1 LSVDVLTSGP
11 EPGFFEEDFSDNVTI
26 YKVGVHKK
34 SLHFWRRVEV
44 IEWLLK
50 ARGHYRRLVGGG
62 GYDLAHAFFG
72 FPTGYLCR
80 GTAREL
86 PYVISL
92 RGSDVPGANVRLKL
106 DYMVLGP
113 VFKRIWSGAAAL
125 VACSD
130 GLRERALKFRPGIRI
145 EVIPNGVDSERFACG
160 EGGERSGSLRLLT
173 VGRLS
178 ATKRVEMLIDAVEI
192 LRRDNVEVHLS
203 VAGSGSLEGELRE
216 RIAGKGLGDFIE
228 MMGRLEAEEMPGVYR
243 ASDILVSATMQEGM
257 SNAMLEAMASGLPII
272 TTRCEGAEE
281 LISDNGIVVERAEAG
296 AIADAVRRLGEDRQ
310 RYEQMAVAGRARAER
325 FSWKS
330 VADEYVGCYNTV
342 IESHSGHGV

>member
-1 LSVDVLTSGP
+1 L
-11 EPGFFEEDFSDNVTI
+11 
-26 YKVGVHKK
+26 
-34 SLHFWRRVEV
+34 
-44 IEWLLK
+44 
-50 ARGHYRRLVGGG
+50 
-62 GYDLAHAFFG
+62 
-72 FPTGYLCR
+72 
-80 GTAREL
+80 
-86 PYVISL
+86 ISL

-130 GLRERALKFRPGIRI
+130 GLRERALRFLPGVRI
-145 EVIPNGVDSERFACG
+145 EVIPNGVDSERFAPG
-160 EGGERSGSLRLLT
+160 EGGEKSETLRLLT

-192 LRRDNVEVHLS
+192 LRRENVEVHLS
-203 VAGSGSLEGELRE
+203 VAGSGSLEEGLKE

-228 MMGRLEAEEMPGVYR
+228 MMGRLEAEEMAGVYG